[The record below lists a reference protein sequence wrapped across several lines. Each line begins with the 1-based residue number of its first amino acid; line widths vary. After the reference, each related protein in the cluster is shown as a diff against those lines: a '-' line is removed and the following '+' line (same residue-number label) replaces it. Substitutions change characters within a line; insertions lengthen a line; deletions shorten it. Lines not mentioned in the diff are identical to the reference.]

1 MRTID
6 WSHHDGMPHMWSG
19 HSRDDVVVIGDDRW
33 HAACVDAP
41 TTTRRRRVGGWAALV
56 SKGQMAMGDTQREH
70 PTK

>member
-1 MRTID
+1 MTGASMTTCRICGLD
-6 WSHHDGMPHMWSG
+6 I
-19 HSRDDVVVIGDDRW
+19 REKDDVVVIDDDRW

-41 TTTRRRRVGGWAALV
+41 TTTPRRRVGGWAAFG